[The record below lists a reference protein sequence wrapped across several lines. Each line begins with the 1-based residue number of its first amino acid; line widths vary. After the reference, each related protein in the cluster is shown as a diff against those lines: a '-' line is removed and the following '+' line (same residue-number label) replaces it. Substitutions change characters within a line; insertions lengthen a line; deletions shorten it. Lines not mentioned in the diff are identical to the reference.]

1 MQALRL
7 FKIFSR
13 ISILNEMQYRANF
26 FIQLVQ
32 STVALGTGLIV
43 LSIVFDYTDTLNG
56 WNSAELLAVFGVF
69 YLMGGIM
76 GTMIVPNM
84 WQFMSDVREG
94 TLDYLLTKPEDAQ
107 LLVSVRQFA
116 VWRIVDVILGII
128 VLGVAIVRLGTDAS
142 WWNALAFTATLV
154 MGVVMVYSILLLA
167 STLAFWFV
175 RVWELMEMF
184 QSLFQAGRWPVGMYP
199 DWLRLGLTYLIPVAF
214 AVTVPAEA
222 LTGRLTPELL
232 FGTFVFMVL
241 LAVGARRIWFFG
253 LKHYAGA
260 SA

>member
-1 MQALRL
+1 MRALRL
-7 FKIFSR
+7 FRIFAR
-13 ISILNEMQYRANF
+13 ISILNEVQYRANF

-32 STVALGTGLIV
+32 SALSLGTGLIV
-43 LSIVFDYTDTLNG
+43 LSIVFNYTDALNG

-76 GTMIVPNM
+76 GTIIVPNM

-94 TLDYLLTKPEDAQ
+94 TLDYLLTKPEDSQ
-107 LLVSVRQFA
+107 LLISVRQFA

-128 VLGVAIVRLGTDAS
+128 VLGVAITRLGMAAS
-142 WWNALAFTATLV
+142 WWNALAFLATLL
-154 MGVVMVYSILLLA
+154 MGVVMIYSIILLA

-184 QSLFQAGRWPVGMYP
+184 QSLFQAGRWPVGIYP
-199 DWLRLGLTYLIPVAF
+199 EWLRIGLTYLIPVAF

-222 LTGRLTPELL
+222 LTGRLTPQLL
-232 FGTFVFMVL
+232 AGTFVFMLVL
-241 LAVGARRIWFFG
+241 AIGSRKVWFFG
-253 LKHYAGA
+253 LKHYTGA